1 MQPSSPSGTGPAPTL
16 WTSREQNQFRG
27 IISLHSKGFGFVT
40 ALAPADL
47 SAFVPP
53 PTLNRFLQDDVVD
66 AVFERNGD
74 KRTVKAATLVQRPR
88 TELCGRVLTRAGKKF
103 LKVDRAIAN
112 TDWLLQGADEIS
124 DGAFVVAAIEN
135 DRDPAVV
142 DLVRFLRAVPEDQ
155 AEIEGLL
162 VRHRLFGD
170 ASADVRAAAATA
182 PAIDDL
188 IATELSRRRDL
199 RGLVVVTIDGPST
212 KDIDDALAVLPAD
225 ADGALRV
232 IVAIADVDALVSV
245 GTVLDDDAR
254 ARGTSV
260 YLPDRV
266 IPMLPPELSEDRLSL
281 VEGADR
287 LCLCA
292 ELRVDVDG
300 VVTAVDVQEGVMRS
314 TARLSYDAVR
324 DFLDKGDVTAVA
336 PATHDTLRRLRAV
349 AARLGVQRAAR
360 GGVAVDRAEAKLHFD
375 KDGQPIGVSETES
388 TSAHLLVERLMVA
401 ANEAVARF
409 MVDRGLPG
417 LFRVHDAPDV
427 EHTRTLSEASRG
439 LGVEAAFS
447 STTALSPLG
456 LAAFDAQ
463 IKHTSVESAAR
474 ALLRRLLGPARYQ
487 AQPAPHFG
495 LAAPLY
501 LHFTSPIRRYA
512 DLVVHR
518 VLKSYLR
525 GERDFAAT
533 SAGLAHIAVVV
544 DSAAGRAARAESER
558 TRSLVARAF
567 ASRIGERVS
576 ARVIGHKP
584 FGALVQLPG
593 MIALLP
599 PDETSEGGSGGTAV
613 LGSAIDVVVVAVD
626 VVLGRVDVKRA

>member
-1 MQPSSPSGTGPAPTL
+1 MQPGTI
-16 WTSREQNQFRG
+16 RG
-27 IISLHSKGFGFVT
+27 VISVNTKGFGFVT
-40 ALAPADL
+40 QDDR

-53 PTLNRFLQDDVVD
+53 PLLNRLLQDDVVD
-66 AVFERNGD
+66 AAFEEAGD
-74 KRTVKAATLVQRPR
+74 KRTVTRVTLLERPR
-88 TELCGRVLTRAGKKF
+88 TELCGRVLTRAGKRF

-112 TDWLLQGADEIS
+112 TDWPLDARTPEGAEAA
-124 DGAFVVAAIEN
+124 DGVFVVAAIAREAN
-135 DRDPAVV
+135 V
-142 DLVRFLRAVPEDQ
+142 DVARLLRVVPEEQ
-155 AEIEGLL
+155 TEIEGLL
-162 VRHRLFGD
+162 VRFRLFGD
-170 ASADVRAAAATA
+170 PSAAVLAAASSA
-182 PAIDDL
+182 PAIDDV
-188 IATELSRRRDL
+188 IAAEVSRRRDL
-199 RGLVVVTIDGPST
+199 RSLVVVTIDGPST
-212 KDIDDALAVLPAD
+212 KDIDDALACLPAD

-232 IVAIADVDALVSV
+232 IVAIADVDALVSA
-245 GTVLDDDAR
+245 GSVLDDDAR

-266 IPMLPPELSEDRLSL
+266 IPMLPRSLSEDRLSL
-281 VEGADR
+281 IEGADR

-314 TARLSYDAVR
+314 TARLTYDGVR
-324 DFLDKGDVTAVA
+324 DFLDRGDASAV
-336 PATHDTLRRLRAV
+336 PSSTHETLRRLRAV
-349 AARLGVQRAAR
+349 GARLGVQRAAR
-360 GGVAVDRAEAKLHFD
+360 GGVAVDRGEAKLAFD
-375 KDGQPIGVSETES
+375 PSGNPIGVTELES

-409 MVDRGLPG
+409 LVDRGLPG

-427 EHTRTLSEASRG
+427 EHTRTLSQAARG
-439 LGVEAAFS
+439 LGIEAAFS

-463 IKHTSVESAAR
+463 ISKTSIEPAAR

-487 AQPAPHFG
+487 PQPGQHFG

-518 VLKSYLR
+518 ILKQYLR
-525 GERDFAAT
+525 GHRDFAVDVAALPLIA
-533 SAGLAHIAVVV
+533 AGV
-544 DSAAGRAARAESER
+544 DSAAARSAKAENER

-576 ARVIGHKP
+576 GRVIGHKP

-593 MIALLP
+593 ILALLP
-599 PDETSEGGSGGTAV
+599 DAADLP
-613 LGSAIDVVVVAVD
+613 LGSAVEAVVVAVD
-626 VVLGRVDVKRA
+626 TVLGRVDLKRA